1 MVDLFIQIISFSV
14 CHYDTSMETF
24 CGVNAGTFCQS
35 TNDGS
40 NRQKHPECRF
50 GYFFFFIIMIL
61 CQNAN
66 EKFIHSEWDLCIES
80 YMTYGCLLFGCQIV
94 RIVIVR
100 QLQDWQMFSHQKR
113 CAHRKRRKSAMRA
126 NQSHGMLL
134 LSLLRCLAHRFSHRG
149 NFPSITKH
157 HRYAFIIYNLAM
169 MNWLNFVAS
178 VHTQMP

>member
-1 MVDLFIQIISFSV
+1 MIPQWKRFVVWTPEPFANRQMMDQTDKNILNVDLVIFL
-14 CHYDTSMETF
+14 
-24 CGVNAGTFCQS
+24 
-35 TNDGS
+35 
-40 NRQKHPECRF
+40 
-50 GYFFFFIIMIL
+50 FFIIMIL